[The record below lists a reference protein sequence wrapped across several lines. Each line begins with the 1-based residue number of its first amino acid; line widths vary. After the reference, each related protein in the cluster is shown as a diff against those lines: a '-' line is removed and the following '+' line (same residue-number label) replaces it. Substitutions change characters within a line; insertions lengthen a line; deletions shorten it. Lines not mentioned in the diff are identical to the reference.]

1 MLRIESRSHASTG
14 GSDFLSR
21 GRRQPIGGRADRV
34 GPNRTA
40 PRRCGTSTG
49 GCFDLADVSA
59 STPVRPPTR
68 LRRSGPSAGDSG
80 SPVVPGTKASGE
92 YLMSLEIDAW
102 TSWSARLSDTALR
115 RAPQIERTVPLRD
128 GAARR
133 RSTGYS

>member
-49 GCFDLADVSA
+49 GGFDLANVSA

-68 LRRSGPSAGDSG
+68 LRRSGRVQRTLVPPSC
-80 SPVVPGTKASGE
+80 PG
-92 YLMSLEIDAW
+92 
-102 TSWSARLSDTALR
+102 R
-115 RAPQIERTVPLRD
+115 RQAEE
-128 GAARR
+128 
-133 RSTGYS
+133 ST